1 MSELTSTEN
10 TSPRKRGRP
19 KGSKYKPKT
28 AAPVPVSSEAI
39 PPSK

>member
-19 KGSKYKPKT
+19 KSSKNESKT
-28 AAPVPVSSEAI
+28 AAPVSVSEAF